1 MTVRT
6 EQEMEVLAL
15 ELLEVEL
22 ELELDVPAKTCPVCG
37 SDVESKL
44 DG

>member
-22 ELELDVPAKTCPVCG
+22 ELDVPANTCPVCG
-37 SDVESKL
+37 SNVES
-44 DG
+44 DNG

>member
-22 ELELDVPAKTCPVCG
+22 ELDVPANTCPVCG
-37 SDVESKL
+37 SNVESK
-44 DG
+44 

>member
-22 ELELDVPAKTCPVCG
+22 ELDVPAKTCPVCG
-37 SDVESKL
+37 SDVDSKL

>member
-37 SDVESKL
+37 SDVESEL

>member
-37 SDVESKL
+37 SDVES
-44 DG
+44 DNG